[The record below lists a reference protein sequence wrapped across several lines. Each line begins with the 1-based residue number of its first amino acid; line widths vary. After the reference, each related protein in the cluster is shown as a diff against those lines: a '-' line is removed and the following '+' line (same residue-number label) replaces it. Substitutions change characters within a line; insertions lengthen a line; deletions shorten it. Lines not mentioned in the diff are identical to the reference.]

1 MSTKP
6 VFKKIAKIQRSYVPL
21 CGHTTFV
28 LSMPAFTMTIID
40 KIEIFYNDVNKTRA
54 SIELLAINILR
65 YFVIK
70 K

>member
-1 MSTKP
+1 
-6 VFKKIAKIQRSYVPL
+6 
-21 CGHTTFV
+21 
-28 LSMPAFTMTIID
+28 MTIID